1 MGAVRGRGLVMD
13 QRGAQYTLCHIKC
26 SFALYS
32 LTKDQFAK
40 RNVTTLKTL

>member
-13 QRGAQYTLCHIKC
+13 QRGAQYTLCYITC

-32 LTKDQFAK
+32 LTKDQIAK
-40 RNVTTLKTL
+40 RNVTI